1 MTVFENNYIHLIS
14 IFVPWAFVLVN
25 SSDPSMYHVW
35 LGWIEYEVVRD
46 VKSEHYKKV
55 LI

>member
-1 MTVFENNYIHLIS
+1 MAVFENNYIHIIS

-46 VKSEHYKKV
+46 AKSEHYKKV
-55 LI
+55 LV